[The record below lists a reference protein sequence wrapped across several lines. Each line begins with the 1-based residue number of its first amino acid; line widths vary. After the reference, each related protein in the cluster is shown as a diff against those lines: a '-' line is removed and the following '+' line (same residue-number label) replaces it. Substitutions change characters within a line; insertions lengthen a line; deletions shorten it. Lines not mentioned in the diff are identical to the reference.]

1 MSFHERSLDYFID
14 LLHKDQL
21 DETVQVE
28 PLTKAIKYY
37 QVTAGLSKCNGI
49 NTTWKILSRCVLI
62 IERFSSNCTA
72 STWQTTLRTARC
84 SLPTTSRYLKHLQ
97 WWSVSVGFWRLLT
110 LSVPPSYLQFTQSAL
125 DCMGV
130 EVARLRAF
138 LAAGQESSGF
148 TVLLKDLD
156 TSCSDIRQFCKKI
169 RRRMPGTDVV
179 GVPAALNF
187 GPPVLKKHTHILFCS
202 LYVWAAVPYFLNF

>member
-1 MSFHERSLDYFID
+1 MRAHQWGF
-14 LLHKDQL
+14 
-21 DETVQVE
+21 
-28 PLTKAIKYY
+28 LT
-37 QVTAGLSKCNGI
+37 S
-49 NTTWKILSRCVLI
+49 
-62 IERFSSNCTA
+62 
-72 STWQTTLRTARC
+72 
-84 SLPTTSRYLKHLQ
+84 PM
-97 WWSVSVGFWRLLT
+97 
-110 LSVPPSYLQFTQSAL
+110 PPSYLQFTQSAL

-138 LAAGQESSGF
+138 LAAGQESSGL

-187 GPPVLKKHTHILFCS
+187 GPQVCHTET
-202 LYVWAAVPYFLNF
+202 NM